1 MGGILAGEAALTN
14 ERATSLARAS
24 GDPTQNALA
33 AIAQIIEILLIIGFF
48 VRLAVDA
55 RHQK

>member
-14 ERATSLARAS
+14 ERAASLARAS
-24 GDPTQNALA
+24 GDPTLIALV

-48 VRLAVDA
+48 VWLAVDA
-55 RHQK
+55 RRQK